1 MASEPALYIA
11 GAPRLLP
18 RAALAGWA
26 LFRES
31 LRRHRALTALI
42 LSYALACYA
51 VGWIMGGGAVVDI
64 RLYAV
69 EFGLTI
75 AVFAAVV
82 VLASVIQVAFAERG
96 GTPFR
101 DALGRDLAAIAVP
114 TDRLANF
121 LVPALLGPLFFT
133 SFGSFKRLIPFVA
146 PFDWDRRFMEWDRW
160 LHGGVDPWALL
171 QPLFGTPAMTTAIS
185 AVYNAWFFVMFGT
198 FLWQALSLKR
208 PALRRQFLLCFV
220 LYWAVIGT
228 ALAMLLSSAGPC
240 YFGRVTGLADP
251 FAPLFSYLR
260 AAAEHSPNWSLM
272 TQDLLWQNHVTLG
285 RMPGSGISA
294 MPSMHVA
301 IAVLLALFGWRVN
314 RWAGIGYTTFAL
326 VIMVGSV
333 HLGWH
338 YAIDGYAA
346 AVAGGA
352 IWWGTGWAIRNAG
365 SANSDSRFRQEQE
378 HR

>member
-18 RAALAGWA
+18 RATLAASA

-42 LSYALACYA
+42 LAYALACYA
-51 VGWIMGGGAVVDI
+51 VGWITGGSAVVDI

-82 VLASVIQVAFAERG
+82 VLASAVRVAFTERR

-101 DALGRDLAAIAVP
+101 DAVGRELGAIAVP
-114 TDRLANF
+114 TERLANF

-133 SFGSFKRLIPFVA
+133 SFGSFKRLIPYVV
-146 PFDWDRRFMEWDRW
+146 PLEWDRRFMEWDRW

-171 QPLFGTPAMTTAIS
+171 QPLLGTPAMTTAIS
-185 AVYNAWFFVMFGT
+185 AVYNVWFFVMFGT
-198 FLWQALSLKR
+198 FLWQAMSLKR
-208 PALRRQFLLCFV
+208 PALRQQFLLCFV

-240 YFGRVTGLADP
+240 YFGRVTGLDDP
-251 FAPLFSYLR
+251 FVPLFTYLR
-260 AAAEHSPNWSLM
+260 QAAEQSPNWSLTM
-272 TQDLLWQNHVTLG
+272 QALLWHNHVTGGTL
-285 RMPGSGISA
+285 PGSGISA

-301 IAVLLALFGWRVN
+301 IAVLLALFGWRIN
-314 RWAGIGYTTFAL
+314 RWAGIFYTLFAL
-326 VIMVGSV
+326 AIMVGSV

-338 YAIDGYAA
+338 YAIDGYVAA
-346 AVAGGA
+346 TLGVA
-352 IWWGTGWAIRNAG
+352 IWVATGWAMRRGGVA
-365 SANSDSRFRQEQE
+365 
-378 HR
+378 